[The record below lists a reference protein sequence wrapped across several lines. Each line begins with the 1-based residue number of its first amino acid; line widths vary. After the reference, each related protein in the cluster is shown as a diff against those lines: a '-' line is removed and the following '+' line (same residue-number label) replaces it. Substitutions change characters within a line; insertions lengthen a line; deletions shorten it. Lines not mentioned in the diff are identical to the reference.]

1 MEYLMT
7 TQVLLELSD
16 REYEQ
21 AQRLAHTWQQ
31 DVAAVLKLAMG
42 KGLPLLEESGT
53 LTTIK
58 PADDAAIAQQKA
70 ALRREKVA
78 YFQLHSELKKKYLG
92 QYVAI
97 YNEAM
102 VDVDPDFG
110 TLYERVRSR
119 FPDQVILMTQVN
131 NEPVET
137 IMVRSPRLV
146 PIRN

>member
-1 MEYLMT
+1 MT

-21 AQRLAHTWQQ
+21 AQRLAHTRQQ
-31 DVAAVLKLAMG
+31 DVAEVVKLAMD
-42 KGLPLLEESGT
+42 KGLPLLEEFRAGNAMN
-53 LTTIK
+53 
-58 PADDAAIAQQKA
+58 PADNAAISQQKA
-70 ALRREKVA
+70 ALRREKSA
-78 YFQLHSELKKKYLG
+78 YIKLHSKLKEKYFG

-97 YNEAM
+97 YGEAM

-119 FPDQVILMTQVN
+119 FPDQVVLMTQVN

-137 IMVRSPRLV
+137 IIVRSPRLA